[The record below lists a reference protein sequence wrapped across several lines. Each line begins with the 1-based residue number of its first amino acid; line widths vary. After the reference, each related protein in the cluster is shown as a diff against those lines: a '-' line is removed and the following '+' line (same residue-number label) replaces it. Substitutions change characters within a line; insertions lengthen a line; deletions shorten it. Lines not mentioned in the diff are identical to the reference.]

1 MVLEVPSQFSMG
13 QTVQSLTCSIMEKP
27 HTGWMTD
34 LNRLLWCFREKMSG
48 LSAMNISREHLIN
61 IFSLLLTR
69 VGVGK
74 VLLLIPDA
82 DGAG

>member
-1 MVLEVPSQFSMG
+1 MG
-13 QTVQSLTCSIMEKP
+13 PRFRELAPAARGGQEARS
-27 HTGWMTD
+27 
-34 LNRLLWCFREKMSG
+34 RLLSDLCKQERDR
-48 LSAMNISREHLIN
+48 LAVVSAMNISREHLIN

>member
-1 MVLEVPSQFSMG
+1 MYEFTNIRHINEHPSYYEG
-13 QTVQSLTCSIMEKP
+13 QIQQNAAV
-27 HTGWMTD
+27 
-34 LNRLLWCFREKMSG
+34 
-48 LSAMNISREHLIN
+48 SAMNMSRVQLVN
-61 IFSLLLTR
+61 IFLLLLTR